1 MFINCHV
8 FQKDSDQDSWDF
20 LRRRGWFIDVG
31 HWEHLPIIAYPILW
45 QLRSYPNFHENTSP
59 VSQVFPFA
67 ETEATNF
74 ECRQHPTAQLDQLL
88 KTRRQLWIFSEPPC
102 LSCFV
107 NFALFILFGSCF
119 GLRLTRGKVSGC
131 RWLPVHKT
139 ELRRTSSRDSTRHRK
154 SKAAKCSKVSNNI
167 KNIQEPAKVS
177 TERHN
182 WRAADGLATHSS
194 YRWREFNGRSRI
206 YETLW
211 NHMTPKRA
219 GMEKQPKRTLALLRH
234 RKIKSEKKKKKHL
247 IHLHWR
253 VQVLV
258 SNYPWSLM
266 IQSSFNMAHFGVP
279 NGQGH
284 EEHWRATPS
293 SGSKRMLNMAQ
304 LLQAVTNWIPNT
316 LPILDRA
323 TGIFPQIRTPSLK
336 PKREMTQRCSTV
348 QLVNCST
355 NLEALDAPTFLCKS
369 DLHKYFPPMDMFK
382 GHHKVTIFWTWD
394 CRPYTSCYTS
404 CYTFTSIHFKTY
416 RSSISIIFNT
426 IQYIYPVYIRH
437 IYFIFQEISGA
448 SLEGRFPHSAA
459 TRKSPWQLP
468 QRPGIRDWRSGEAL
482 LNRGDLQLSNV
493 MIW

>member
-234 RKIKSEKKKKKHL
+234 RKIKSEKKKKN
-247 IHLHWR
+247 I
-253 VQVLV
+253 
-258 SNYPWSLM
+258 
-266 IQSSFNMAHFGVP
+266 
-279 NGQGH
+279 
-284 EEHWRATPS
+284 
-293 SGSKRMLNMAQ
+293 
-304 LLQAVTNWIPNT
+304 
-316 LPILDRA
+316 
-323 TGIFPQIRTPSLK
+323 
-336 PKREMTQRCSTV
+336 
-348 QLVNCST
+348 
-355 NLEALDAPTFLCKS
+355 
-369 DLHKYFPPMDMFK
+369 
-382 GHHKVTIFWTWD
+382 
-394 CRPYTSCYTS
+394 
-404 CYTFTSIHFKTY
+404 
-416 RSSISIIFNT
+416 SSISIEGFRCWCPIIHDRSWSKAVST
-426 IQYIYPVYIRH
+426 WLTLA
-437 IYFIFQEISGA
+437 FQMGKGMKSIEEPRQVQGQKGCSTWLNYCKQWPTGFLTLFRF
-448 SLEGRFPHSAA
+448 STEQQVFFPRLELPHS
-459 TRKSPWQLP
+459 SPNGKWLKDVPLFNWSTVQPILK
-468 QRPGIRDWRSGEAL
+468 L
-482 LNRGDLQLSNV
+482 
-493 MIW
+493 